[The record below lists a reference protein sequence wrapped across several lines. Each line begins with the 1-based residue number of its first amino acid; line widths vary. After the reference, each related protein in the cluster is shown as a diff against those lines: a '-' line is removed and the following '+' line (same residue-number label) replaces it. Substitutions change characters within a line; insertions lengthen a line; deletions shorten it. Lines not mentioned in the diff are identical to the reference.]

1 MKTITMTQLRAAPG
15 EYAHLVY
22 KHGESFL
29 VTSQGRPV
37 FRMVPTEEATIIRS
51 DGSFVGPKPLT
62 FRENLGGEYGGRL
75 VFDKARRTI
84 VRDGKPLNINIED
97 TVLA

>member
-1 MKTITMTQLRAAPG
+1 MKTITMMQLRASPG

-37 FRMVPTEEATIIRS
+37 FRMVPVDEVTIVRP
-51 DGSFVGPKPLT
+51 DGTFTGPKPLT
-62 FRENLGGEYGGRL
+62 FREDLGGEY
-75 VFDKARRTI
+75 AQ
-84 VRDGKPLNINIED
+84 
-97 TVLA
+97 

>member
-1 MKTITMTQLRAAPG
+1 MKTITMMQLRKSPG

-37 FRMVPTEEATIIRS
+37 FKMVPISEDTIIHS
-51 DGSFVGPKPLT
+51 DGSFSGPKPLT
-62 FRENLGGEYGGRL
+62 FKEKLGGEYAG
-75 VFDKARRTI
+75 
-84 VRDGKPLNINIED
+84 
-97 TVLA
+97 

>member
-1 MKTITMTQLRAAPG
+1 MKTITMMDLRKRPG

-37 FRMVPTEEATIIRS
+37 FKIVPIEDETTVKA
-51 DGSFVGPKPLT
+51 DGTFIGPKPLT
-62 FRENLGGEYGGRL
+62 FREKLGGEYAPER
-75 VFDKARRTI
+75 
-84 VRDGKPLNINIED
+84 P
-97 TVLA
+97 

>member
-1 MKTITMTQLRAAPG
+1 MKTITMMDLRKRPG

-37 FRMVPTEEATIIRS
+37 FKMVPVEERTVIHP
-51 DGSFVGPKPLT
+51 DGSFTGPKPLT
-62 FRENLGGEYGGRL
+62 FKENLGGEYG
-75 VFDKARRTI
+75 
-84 VRDGKPLNINIED
+84 VRH
-97 TVLA
+97 

>member
-1 MKTITMTQLRAAPG
+1 MKTITMMQLRKSPG

-37 FRMVPTEEATIIRS
+37 FRMVPVDDVTIVKP
-51 DGSFVGPKPLT
+51 DGTFVGPKPLT
-62 FRENLGGEYGGRL
+62 FREPLGGEYSG
-75 VFDKARRTI
+75 V
-84 VRDGKPLNINIED
+84 
-97 TVLA
+97 VLTR

>member
-1 MKTITMTQLRAAPG
+1 MKTITMMDLRKSPG

-37 FRMVPTEEATIIRS
+37 FKMVPVSDVTIVRP
-51 DGSFVGPKPLT
+51 DGTFVGPKPLT
-62 FRENLGGEYGGRL
+62 FRQDLGGEYASL
-75 VFDKARRTI
+75 
-84 VRDGKPLNINIED
+84 
-97 TVLA
+97 

>member
-1 MKTITMTQLRAAPG
+1 MKTITMMQLRKSPG

-37 FRMVPTEEATIIRS
+37 FRMVPVEDATVIRP
-51 DGSFVGPKPLT
+51 DGTVIGPKPLT
-62 FRENLGGEYGGRL
+62 FRTNLGGEYSRHS
-75 VFDKARRTI
+75 
-84 VRDGKPLNINIED
+84 
-97 TVLA
+97 

>member
-1 MKTITMTQLRAAPG
+1 VKTITMMDLRKRPG

-37 FRMVPTEEATIIRS
+37 FKMVPVEEVTVIKS
-51 DGSFVGPKPLT
+51 DGTITGPKPLT
-62 FRENLGGEYGGRL
+62 FRRNLGGEY
-75 VFDKARRTI
+75 A
-84 VRDGKPLNINIED
+84 
-97 TVLA
+97 A

>member
-1 MKTITMTQLRAAPG
+1 MRTITMMELRKKPG

-37 FRMVPTEEATIIRS
+37 FKMVPIEETTIVKP
-51 DGSFVGPKPLT
+51 DGTWVGPKPVT
-62 FRENLGGEYGGRL
+62 FREKLGGEYA
-75 VFDKARRTI
+75 DS
-84 VRDGKPLNINIED
+84 P
-97 TVLA
+97 

>member
-1 MKTITMTQLRAAPG
+1 MKTITMMQLRASPG

-37 FRMVPTEEATIIRS
+37 FRMVPVEETTIIKS
-51 DGSFVGPKPLT
+51 DGAVIGPKLLT
-62 FRENLGGEYGGRL
+62 FRENLGGEY
-75 VFDKARRTI
+75 AQ
-84 VRDGKPLNINIED
+84 
-97 TVLA
+97 